1 MIHIVKATTEDIP
14 VIRQLA
20 EQAFPD
26 TYREILSPE
35 QIDYMMEWMYSAESL
50 HRQMEEEGHTYY
62 IARVDGEPAGYVS
75 IRQEGEHTFHLEK
88 IYILV
93 AYKGRHLGRMLFE
106 QALKAIKELHP
117 GPCTMQLNVNRQ
129 NPALGFYKH
138 MGMKKAD
145 EGDFPIGQGYYMN
158 DYIMSIDL

>member
-62 IARVDGEPAGYVS
+62 IARVDGEPVGSRAG
-75 IRQEGEHTFHLEK
+75 
-88 IYILV
+88 
-93 AYKGRHLGRMLFE
+93 
-106 QALKAIKELHP
+106 
-117 GPCTMQLNVNRQ
+117 
-129 NPALGFYKH
+129 
-138 MGMKKAD
+138 D
-145 EGDFPIGQGYYMN
+145 
-158 DYIMSIDL
+158 